1 MAKPDPMLERIL
13 AFDRAR
19 GGGVVVERVNKGYSL
34 FGARTGVPVARLRPT
49 GAADQVEILWWRRSK
64 WGTIG
69 DFGGLTLPLDKA
81 LDHIANE
88 PLFWSSA

>member
-1 MAKPDPMLERIL
+1 MAKPDPMLERIV

-19 GGGVVVERVNKGYSL
+19 GGGVERVNKGYSL
-34 FGARTGVPVARLRPT
+34 FSARTGVPVARLRPT
-49 GAADQVEILWWRRSK
+49 GATDQVEILWWRRGK